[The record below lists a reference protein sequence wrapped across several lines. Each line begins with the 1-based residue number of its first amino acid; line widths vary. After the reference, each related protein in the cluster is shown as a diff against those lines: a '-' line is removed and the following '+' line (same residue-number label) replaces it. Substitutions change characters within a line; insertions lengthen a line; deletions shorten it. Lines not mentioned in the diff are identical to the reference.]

1 MAKPSTELQKEYSK
15 LLKSY
20 RQRIRRLEKE
30 GYTPLKS
37 KEFKPPKKK
46 TEKSLQRAVSQL
58 KTLNIPTVLGK
69 KQYQKRQQEKEE
81 AKRQKRRG
89 EYNYYKLIC
98 ENALDE
104 ILALNPSNAK
114 YPWHATKHKN
124 YMVSVFRREM
134 AKDMKALAL
143 RLEKA
148 KNIFNKVIE
157 MFFYAYPNLQSGEDD
172 MEDLSEYAFFNDTI
186 TGDPTPWVEILGDTS
201 SLRDFTE
208 LTEEEST
215 ELDEL
220 GW

>member
-37 KEFKPPKKK
+37 KEFKAPKKK
-46 TEKSLQRAVSQL
+46 TEKSLRRAIAQL

-124 YMVSVFRREM
+124 YMISTFRREM
-134 AKDMKALAL
+134 AKDMKALAK
-143 RLEKA
+143 RLERSKDF
-148 KNIFNKVIE
+148 FNKVID
-157 MFFYAYPNLQSGEDD
+157 MFFHAYPKKDET
-172 MEDLSEYAFFNDTI
+172 MYDLSEYVMFNDII
-186 TGDPTPWVEILGDTS
+186 TGNPTPWAEILTDTS
-201 SLRDFTE
+201 LLREATFEEITE
-208 LTEEEST
+208 FE
-215 ELDEL
+215 DI

>member
-37 KEFKPPKKK
+37 KEFKAPKKK
-46 TEKSLQRAVSQL
+46 TEKSLQRAITQL
-58 KTLNIPTVLGK
+58 KGLNIPTVLGK
-69 KQYQKRQQEKEE
+69 KQYQKRKQEKEE

-89 EYNYYKLIC
+89 KYEYYKLIC

-114 YPWHATKHKN
+114 YPKNATKNKN

-157 MFFYAYPNLQSGEDD
+157 MLFYAYPNLKKGEEDT
-172 MEDLSEYAFFNDTI
+172 EDLPEYTFFNDI
-186 TGDPTPWVEILGDTS
+186 VSGDPTPWVDILGDTS
-201 SLRDFTE
+201 SLRDYTE
-208 LTEEEST
+208 ATEQEIADTEEF
-215 ELDEL
+215 

>member
-1 MAKPSTELQKEYSK
+1 MAKPSAELQKEYSK

-37 KEFKPPKKK
+37 KEFKAPKKK
-46 TEKSLQRAVSQL
+46 TEKSLQRAVAQL

-69 KQYQKRQQEKEE
+69 KQYQKREQEKEE

-124 YMVSVFRREM
+124 YMVSTFRREM

-148 KNIFNKVIE
+148 KNVFNKVIE
-157 MFFYAYPNLQSGEDD
+157 MFFYAYPDERRGQES
-172 MEDLSEYAFFNDTI
+172 MEDLEEYVFFNDII
-186 TGDPTPWVEILGDTS
+186 TNTHTPWVDILGDTS
-201 SLRDFTE
+201 SLSDFTE
-208 LTEEEST
+208 LTEEESA

>member
-1 MAKPSTELQKEYSK
+1 MAKPSSELQKEYSK

-30 GYTPLKS
+30 GYKPLKS
-37 KEFKPPKKK
+37 KEFKAPKKK
-46 TEKSLQRAVSQL
+46 TEKSLQRAIAQL

-89 EYNYYKLIC
+89 EYEYYKLIC

-104 ILALNPSNAK
+104 ILGLNPSNAK
-114 YPWHATKHKN
+114 YPKNATKNKN

-157 MFFYAYPNLQSGEDD
+157 MLFYAYPNLKKGEEDT
-172 MEDLSEYAFFNDTI
+172 EDLEEYTFFNDI
-186 TGDPTPWVEILGDTS
+186 VSGDPTPWIEILGDTS
-201 SLRDFTE
+201 SLRDYTE
-208 LTEEEST
+208 AGEQEISDIEEF
-215 ELDEL
+215 
-220 GW
+220 GR

>member
-1 MAKPSTELQKEYSK
+1 MAKPSAELQKEYSK

-46 TEKSLQRAVSQL
+46 TEKSLQRAIAQL
-58 KTLNIPTVLGK
+58 KGLNIPAVLGK
-69 KQYQKRQQEKEE
+69 KQYQKREQEKEE

-89 EYNYYKLIC
+89 EYEYYKLIC

-104 ILALNPSNAK
+104 ILALNPSTAK
-114 YPWHATKHKN
+114 YKWHATKHKN
-124 YMVSVFRREM
+124 YMVSTFRREM
-134 AKDMKALAL
+134 ANNMKALAL

-148 KNIFNKVIE
+148 KNAFNKVIE
-157 MFFYAYPNLQSGEDD
+157 MFFYAYPDERRGQES
-172 MEDLSEYAFFNDTI
+172 MEDLEEYVFFNDII
-186 TGDPTPWVEILGDTS
+186 TNTHTPWVDILGDTS
-201 SLRDFTE
+201 SLSDFTE
-208 LTEEEST
+208 VSEEETS

>member
-30 GYTPLKS
+30 GYKPLKS
-37 KEFKPPKKK
+37 KEFKAPKKK
-46 TEKSLQRAVSQL
+46 TEKSLRRAVAQL

-69 KQYQKRQQEKEE
+69 KQYQKREQEKEE

-124 YMVSVFRREM
+124 YMVSTFRRKM
-134 AKDMKALAL
+134 AKNMKALAL

-157 MFFYAYPNLQSGEDD
+157 MFFYAYPDARRSQED
-172 MEDLSEYAFFNDTI
+172 MEELEEFVWFNDTI
-186 TGDPTPWVEILGDTS
+186 TGDPTPWTEILGNTS

-208 LTEEEST
+208 PTEQENVDIEEF
-215 ELDEL
+215 

>member
-30 GYTPLKS
+30 GYKPLKS
-37 KEFKPPKKK
+37 KEFKAPKKK
-46 TEKSLQRAVSQL
+46 TEKSLQRAVAQL

-69 KQYQKRQQEKEE
+69 KQYQKREQEKEE

-114 YPWHATKHKN
+114 YPYHATKHKN
-124 YMVSVFRREM
+124 YMVSTFRREM
-134 AKDMKALAL
+134 AKDMKALAK

-148 KNIFNKVIE
+148 KNVFNKVIE
-157 MFFYAYPNLQSGEDD
+157 MFFYAYPDSRRGQED
-172 MEDLSEYAFFNDTI
+172 MEDLEEYVFFNDII
-186 TGDPTPWVEILGDTS
+186 TGDPTPWVEILGNTS
-201 SLRDFTE
+201 SLSDFTE
-208 LTEEEST
+208 ATEHEIGDIE
-215 ELDEL
+215 EL

>member
-1 MAKPSTELQKEYSK
+1 MAKPSAELQKEYSK

-30 GYTPLKS
+30 GYKPLKS
-37 KEFKPPKKK
+37 KEFKPPNKK
-46 TEKSLQRAVSQL
+46 TEKSLQRAIAQL
-58 KTLNIPTVLGK
+58 KGLNIPTVLGK

-114 YPWHATKHKN
+114 YPNNATKNKN
-124 YMVSVFRREM
+124 YMISTFRREM

-157 MFFYAYPNLQSGEDD
+157 MLFYAYPDIRRGQED
-172 MEDLSEYAFFNDTI
+172 MEDLEEYVFFNDI
-186 TGDPTPWVEILGDTS
+186 VSGDPTPWTEILGDTT

-208 LTEEEST
+208 ATDRESA
-215 ELDEL
+215 EDIE
-220 GW
+220 

>member
-1 MAKPSTELQKEYSK
+1 MAKPSAELQKEYSK

-46 TEKSLQRAVSQL
+46 TEKSLQRAVAQL

-69 KQYQKRQQEKEE
+69 KQYQKREQEKEE

-98 ENALDE
+98 ENALNE
-104 ILALNPSNAK
+104 ILALNPSTAM
-114 YPWHATKHKN
+114 YPSHARKHKK
-124 YMVSVFRREM
+124 YMEIAFREQM
-134 AKDMKALAL
+134 SKDMKALAK
-143 RLEKA
+143 RLERA
-148 KNIFNKVIE
+148 KDFFNKVID
-157 MFFYAYPNLQSGEDD
+157 MFFHAYPKKDET
-172 MEDLSEYAFFNDTI
+172 MYDLPEYVMFNDII
-186 TGDPTPWVEILGDTS
+186 TGNPTPWAEILTDTS
-201 SLRDFTE
+201 LLREATSEEITE
-208 LTEEEST
+208 FE
-215 ELDEL
+215 DI

>member
-30 GYTPLKS
+30 GYEPLKS
-37 KEFKPPKKK
+37 AEFKVPKKK
-46 TEKSLQRAVSQL
+46 TKKSLEKAIAQL
-58 KTLNIPTVLGK
+58 KELNIEKVLGK
-69 KQYQKRQQEKEE
+69 RQYKQRKIAKEE
-81 AKRQKRRG
+81 AKRQKRKS

-124 YMVSVFRREM
+124 YMVSTFRREM
-134 AKDMKALAL
+134 AKDMKALAI
-143 RLEKA
+143 RLEKG
-148 KNIFNKVIE
+148 KDIFNKVIE
-157 MFFYAYPNLQSGEDD
+157 MFFYAYPDARKGQLD
-172 MEDLSEYAFFNDTI
+172 MEDLEEYVWFNDTI
-186 TGDPTPWVEILGDTS
+186 TGDPTPWVEILGNTS
-201 SLRDFTE
+201 SLRDYTE
-208 LTEEEST
+208 ATEQEIADTEEF
-215 ELDEL
+215 

>member
-30 GYTPLKS
+30 GYKPLKS
-37 KEFKPPKKK
+37 KEFKAPKKK
-46 TEKSLQRAVSQL
+46 TEKSLQRAVAQL

-69 KQYQKRQQEKEE
+69 KQYQKREQEKEE

-114 YPWHATKHKN
+114 YPKNATKNKN

-157 MFFYAYPNLQSGEDD
+157 MFFYAYPNLTKGEED
-172 MEDLSEYAFFNDTI
+172 MEDLPEYTFFNGI
-186 TGDPTPWVEILGDTS
+186 VSGDPTPWVEILGDTS
-201 SLRDFTE
+201 SLSDFTE
-208 LTEEEST
+208 ATEQETADT
-215 ELDEL
+215 EEL

>member
-30 GYTPLKS
+30 GYEPLKS
-37 KEFKPPKKK
+37 AEFKVPKKK
-46 TEKSLQRAVSQL
+46 TKKSLEKAIARL
-58 KTLNIPTVLGK
+58 KELNIEKVLGK
-69 KQYQKRQQEKEE
+69 RQYKQRKIAKEE
-81 AKRQKRRG
+81 AKRQKRKG

-124 YMVSVFRREM
+124 YMVSTFRREM

-143 RLEKA
+143 RLEKG

-157 MFFYAYPNLQSGEDD
+157 MFFYAYPDARRGQEV
-172 MEDLSEYAFFNDTI
+172 MEDLEEYVWFNDTI
-186 TGDPTPWVEILGDTS
+186 TGDPTPWVEILGNTS
-201 SLRDFTE
+201 SLRDYTE
-208 LTEEEST
+208 ATEHENADIEEF
-215 ELDEL
+215 

>member
-1 MAKPSTELQKEYSK
+1 MAKPSAELQKEYSK

-30 GYTPLKS
+30 GYKPLKS

-46 TEKSLQRAVSQL
+46 TDKSLQRAIAQL

-69 KQYQKRQQEKEE
+69 KQYQKREQEKEE

-89 EYNYYKLIC
+89 EYEYYKLIC

-114 YPWHATKHKN
+114 YPKNAIKNKN
-124 YMVSVFRREM
+124 YMVSTFRKEM

-148 KNIFNKVIE
+148 KNVFNKIIE
-157 MFFYAYPNLQSGEDD
+157 MFFYAYPDARRGQED
-172 MEDLSEYAFFNDTI
+172 MEDLEEYVFFNDII
-186 TGDPTPWVEILGDTS
+186 TNTHTPWVDILGDTS
-201 SLRDFTE
+201 SLSDFTE
-208 LTEEEST
+208 LTEEESA
-215 ELDEL
+215 ELDDL

>member
-37 KEFKPPKKK
+37 KEFKAPKKK
-46 TEKSLQRAVSQL
+46 TEKSLRRAIAQL

-124 YMVSVFRREM
+124 YMVSTFRREM
-134 AKDMKALAL
+134 ANNTKALAL

-148 KNIFNKVIE
+148 KNMFNKVIE
-157 MFFYAYPNLQSGEDD
+157 MFFYAYPDARRGQED
-172 MEDLSEYAFFNDTI
+172 MEDLEVY
-186 TGDPTPWVEILGDTS
+186 
-201 SLRDFTE
+201 
-208 LTEEEST
+208 
-215 ELDEL
+215 
-220 GW
+220 

>member
-30 GYTPLKS
+30 GYKPLKS

-46 TEKSLQRAVSQL
+46 TEKSLQRAIARL

-69 KQYQKRQQEKEE
+69 KQYQKREQEKEE
-81 AKRQKRRG
+81 AKRQKRRD

-114 YPWHATKHKN
+114 YPYHATKHKN
-124 YMVSVFRREM
+124 YMVSTFRREI
-134 AKDMKALAL
+134 AKDTKALAL

-148 KNIFNKVIE
+148 KNVFNKVIE
-157 MFFYAYPNLQSGEDD
+157 MFFYAYPDEHIGQES
-172 MEDLSEYAFFNDTI
+172 MEDLEEYVFFNDII
-186 TGDPTPWVEILGDTS
+186 TNTHTPWVEILGNTS
-201 SLRDFTE
+201 SLRDYTE
-208 LTEEEST
+208 ATEQEIGDIEEF
-215 ELDEL
+215 